1 MVSRLRAA
9 RTGKGLGM
17 DIATTPTTPDGNPE
31 LADAAPAPR
40 DPPVIRRE
48 DYRPYP
54 WRVPT
59 THLDFQLGLEAT
71 QVTATLTVERNP
83 AAEPSRE
90 LRLNGDS
97 LTALSVTI
105 DGTPADWRMDGSD
118 LVLTLPGDKHTVAI
132 VTTIDPAANTQLMG
146 LYASNGMLCTQCEA
160 EGFRRITF
168 FPDRPDVLSTYTVRM
183 AGDTSAFPV
192 LLCNGNRVAEGV
204 NGDGTHWAEWH
215 DPWPKPSYLFALVA
229 GDLVANSKPFTTT
242 SGRSVEC
249 NIWVRAEDLARTDH
263 ALESLHRAMKW
274 DEDVFGREYD
284 LDLYNI
290 VAVSDFNMGA
300 MENKGLNVFNTK
312 YVLADPDTA
321 TDGDF
326 DAVEGV
332 IAHEYFHNWSGNR
345 VTCRDWF
352 QLSLKE
358 GFTVLRD
365 QLFSQDMRGEAVK
378 RIEDVRILRAAQ
390 FPEDAGPLA
399 HPIRPDS
406 YREISNFYTATVYN
420 KGAEVIRMMR
430 TIAGLERFRQGTDL
444 YFDRHDGEAA
454 TCEDFVRAIEDGAG
468 LDLTQFRRWYSQ
480 AGTPR
485 VVVSQAA
492 SGDTLTLTL
501 KQTIPATPGQPDKH
515 PMPIPLRVAVHSR
528 STGVLGAEQ
537 LIVLANAQQS
547 FTLPLAGPD
556 PVVSINRG
564 FTAPVVID
572 RALVREDLVFLAA
585 QDDDPFARSEALQE
599 LAVSHLVGTASGE
612 LSVDEMA
619 AGEAAIIGAFRS
631 SLADAALDDAMR
643 GELMVLPSENYLF
656 EVMATGD
663 RLADPGAIHAAREGL
678 KAAIGAA
685 LADDV
690 LALHAR
696 ASAVTLDDPAGRG
709 ARKVKTAA
717 LALIAAADP
726 ARAATLAAQQYD
738 AADNMTDRQGAL
750 MVLCGLDCP
759 EREDRLAAFYDR
771 YQHNPLV
778 VDKWFTLQALSLHP
792 DVIAQVRE
800 LAKHPDFTMKNPNR
814 VRSLHMAFAG
824 NPKGFHAA
832 NGEGYRMVADV
843 ILALDP
849 INPQTAARF
858 VPSLGRWR
866 RIEPVRAALMK
877 GELERIAA
885 AGNLSRDTFEQVSRS
900 LDG

>member
-1 MVSRLRAA
+1 
-9 RTGKGLGM
+9 
-17 DIATTPTTPDGNPE
+17 
-31 LADAAPAPR
+31 
-40 DPPVIRRE
+40 
-48 DYRPYP
+48 
-54 WRVPT
+54 
-59 THLDFQLGLEAT
+59 
-71 QVTATLTVERNP
+71 
-83 AAEPSRE
+83 
-90 LRLNGDS
+90 
-97 LTALSVTI
+97 
-105 DGTPADWRMDGSD
+105 
-118 LVLTLPGDKHTVAI
+118 
-132 VTTIDPAANTQLMG
+132 AANTQLMG

-183 AGDTSAFPV
+183 TGDKGAFPV
-192 LLCNGNRVAEGV
+192 LLCNGNRVADGV

-249 NIWVRAEDLARTDH
+249 NIWVRADDLARTDH

-321 TDGDF
+321 TDADF

-365 QLFSQDMRGEAVK
+365 QLFSQDMQGEAVK
-378 RIEDVRILRAAQ
+378 RIEDVRILRGAQ

-430 TIAGLERFRQGTDL
+430 TMAGLERFRQGTDL
-444 YFDRHDGEAA
+444 YFNRHDGEAA

-501 KQTIPATPGQPDKH
+501 KQTIPATPGQPDKL

-528 STGVLGAEQ
+528 GGALGAEQ
-537 LIVLANAQQS
+537 LVVLTDAQQS

-643 GELMVLPSENYLF
+643 GELMVLPSETYLF

-663 RLADPGAIHAAREGL
+663 RLADPGAIHTAREGL

-685 LADDV
+685 LADDL

-750 MVLCGLDCP
+750 MVLCGLDHP
-759 EREDRLAAFYDR
+759 ARDDKLAAFYDR

-800 LAKHPDFTMKNPNR
+800 LAEHPDFTLKNPNR

-832 NGEGYRMVADV
+832 SGEGYRMVADV

>member
-1 MVSRLRAA
+1 
-9 RTGKGLGM
+9 M

-31 LADAAPAPR
+31 IADAAPTPHE
-40 DPPVIRRE
+40 PPVIRRE
-48 DYRPYP
+48 DYRPFP
-54 WRVPT
+54 WLVPT
-59 THLDFQLGLEAT
+59 TQLDFRLGLEAT
-71 QVTATLTVERNP
+71 RVTATLDVERNP
-83 AAEPSRE
+83 AADASPE

-97 LTALSVTI
+97 LTAESVTV
-105 DGTPADWRMDGSD
+105 DGAPADWRMDGPD
-118 LVLTLPGDKHTVAI
+118 LVVTLPGAKHTVEV
-132 VTTIDPAANTQLMG
+132 VTQIDPSANTQLMG
-146 LYASNGMLCTQCEA
+146 LYASNGMLCTQCES

-168 FPDRPDVLSTYTVRM
+168 FPDRPDVLSTYAVRM
-183 AGDTSAFPV
+183 EGDQALFPI
-192 LLCNGNRVAEGV
+192 LLCNGNRIAAGE
-204 NGDGTHWAEWH
+204 NADGTHWAEWH

-229 GDLVANSKPFTTT
+229 GDLVANSKPFTTR
-242 SGRSVEC
+242 SGRVVEC
-249 NIWVRAEDLARTDH
+249 NVWVRAEDLERTDH
-263 ALESLHRAMKW
+263 ALESLHRSMTW
-274 DEDVFGREYD
+274 DEEVFGREYD

-321 TDGDF
+321 TDADF

-345 VTCRDWF
+345 ITCRDWF

-430 TIAGLERFRQGTDL
+430 SIVGEARFRAGTDL

-454 TCEDFVRAIEDGAG
+454 TCEDFVKAIEDGAG
-468 LDLTQFRRWYSQ
+468 IDLTRFRRWYSQ

-485 VVVSQAA
+485 VAVSQVVE
-492 SGDTLTLTL
+492 GDTLKLTL
-501 KQTIPATPGQPDKH
+501 KQTVPATPGQPDKL
-515 PMPIPLRVAVHSR
+515 PMPIPLKIAVHSR
-528 STGVLGAEQ
+528 SGALGAEQ
-537 LIVLANAQQS
+537 LVVLDEAEQT
-547 FTLPLAGPD
+547 FDLPLAGAD

-564 FTAPVVID
+564 FTAPVVIERD
-572 RALVREDLVFLAA
+572 LAREDLVFLAA
-585 QDDDPFARSEALQE
+585 HDDDPFARSEALQE
-599 LAVSHLVGTASGE
+599 LAVGHLVGAASGT
-612 LSVDEMA
+612 LSADERA

-631 SLADAALDDAMR
+631 SLADNALEDAMR
-643 GELMVLPSENYLF
+643 GELMVLPSETYLF
-656 EVMATGD
+656 EAMATGE
-663 RLADPGAIHAAREGL
+663 RKADPGAIHTAREGL
-678 KAAIGAA
+678 KAAIGTA
-685 LADDV
+685 LAGE
-690 LALHAR
+690 LFALHGR

-709 ARKVKTAA
+709 ARKVKTIA
-717 LALIAAADP
+717 LGLIAAADP
-726 ARAATLAAQQYD
+726 AKAAELAATQFD

-750 MVLCGLDCP
+750 MVLCGLENP
-759 EREDRLAAFYDR
+759 AREERLAAFYER
-771 YQHNPLV
+771 YRDNALV
-778 VDKWFTLQALSLHP
+778 IDKWFTLQALSLHP
-792 DVIAQVRE
+792 DVIAHVRK
-800 LAKHPDFTMKNPNR
+800 LAEHPDFTLRNPNR

-824 NPKGFHAA
+824 NPKGFHKAD
-832 NGEGYRMVADV
+832 GEGYRMVADV

-866 RIEPVRAALMK
+866 RIEDGRAALMK
-877 GELERIAA
+877 AELERILAS
-885 AGNLSRDTFEQVSRS
+885 GNLSRDTFEQVSRS
-900 LDG
+900 LEG